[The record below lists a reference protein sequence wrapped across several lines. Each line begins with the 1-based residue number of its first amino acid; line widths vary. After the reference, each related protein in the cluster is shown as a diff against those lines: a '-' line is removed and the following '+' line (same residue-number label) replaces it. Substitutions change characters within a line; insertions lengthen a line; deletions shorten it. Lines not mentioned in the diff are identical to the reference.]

1 MYTQVRSDHLA
12 DAVSEA
18 GAKEQTRR
26 KSLSGQRLTV
36 AVRRE
41 DEVSLRTYVHY
52 IAFCV
57 LQLLYFLFVGNFVRG
72 PFERDINVYF
82 EWFKRRKQVI
92 FFMVF

>member
-1 MYTQVRSDHLA
+1 VYTQVRSDHLA

-26 KSLSGQRLTV
+26 KSLSGQRFTV

-52 IAFCV
+52 IAFVFYSCCIF
-57 LQLLYFLFVGNFVRG
+57 FLSETSFVAHSNGTSMSILNG
-72 PFERDINVYF
+72 S
-82 EWFKRRKQVI
+82 KQVCEDAC
-92 FFMVF
+92 

>member
-1 MYTQVRSDHLA
+1 MHTQVRSDHLA

-41 DEVSLRTYVHY
+41 DEVSLHTYVHNT
-52 IAFCV
+52 ACV
-57 LQLLYFLFVGNFVRG
+57 FYSCCIFLFIGNFARG

-82 EWFKRRKQVI
+82 EWLKTSL
-92 FFMVF
+92 